1 MACDVYVAGVGMT
14 SFRKSN
20 QSIEAL
26 MAEAGKMAVQR
37 AEHRPIESIYMGAMN
52 VEEFVGEGN
61 FAAFLAEYLGLSG
74 VPSSRVETA
83 CSTGATVFESA
94 FYAVASGYMNN
105 VLVIAGEK
113 MSHLPKIKTARILAE
128 VIDREERRYGATMP
142 ALAGMIAHRYQ
153 KEFGLSEKRFRR
165 ILARIVEKNSTNGV
179 LNPYARAKRIITQDM
194 YEKGRFIATPLRLFD
209 CSPNSDGA
217 AAVVLTSERTP
228 IRVSGI
234 GHATDTMAL
243 MHRASLTSFSSTRGS
258 ALRAYAMAQ
267 LNPTDIQFAEVH
279 DAFSIFEIIGME
291 DLGFFEPGHGW
302 RAAEEGGTVLDG
314 RLPINPSGG
323 LLARGHPAGAS
334 GLAQIVEVVLMML
347 GEVDEKR
354 RLPRADVGLAQ
365 SAGALANNNVVTIL
379 ERSDRRRVMTTGWVP
394 EYKPV
399 IQVGTT
405 DSAPETVNDTGT
417 LETYTTL
424 YATPEGFSSP
434 HTLALVG
441 LKNGKMIL
449 ARYPKYLEKTQ
460 FTIGQ
465 KVLIRKRGDSVIFQT
480 RNLFQTVKD
489 QVTTLLK
496 RKTVTSPDK
505 EKPKKLTQPASME

>member
-1 MACDVYVAGVGMT
+1 MT
-14 SFRKSN
+14 PFRKSS
-20 QSIEAL
+20 QSFEEL
-26 MAEAGKMAVQR
+26 MAEAGRMALER
-37 AEHRPIESIYMGAMN
+37 AQHRPVESIYIGAMN

-61 FAAFLAEYLGLSG
+61 LAALLAEYLGLSG
-74 VPSSRVETA
+74 VASSRVETA

-113 MSHLPKIKTARILAE
+113 MSHLPRMKTTRILAE

-153 KEFGLSEKRFRR
+153 KEFGLSDKRLRHV
-165 ILARIVEKNSTNGV
+165 LAGVVEKNSTNGV
-179 LNPYARAKRIITQDM
+179 LNPYARAKRIIARDV
-194 YEKGRFIATPLRLFD
+194 YEKSRFISTPLRLFD

-217 AAVVLTSERTP
+217 AAVVLTSEKSP

-258 ALRAYAMAQ
+258 ALKAYAMAQ

-279 DAFSIFEIIGME
+279 DAFSIFEIIGTE
-291 DLGFFEPGHGW
+291 DLGFFDPGQGW
-302 RAAEEGGTVLDG
+302 RAVEEGVTTREG

-334 GLAQIVEVVLMML
+334 GLAQIVEVALFML
-347 GEVDEKR
+347 AEVDPKR
-354 RLPRADVGLAQ
+354 QLRRVDVGLAQ

-379 ERSDRRRVMTTGWVP
+379 ERSDRHRIMTTGWVP

-399 IQVGTT
+399 IQVGTA
-405 DSAPETVNDTGT
+405 DSLPDTLDDTGT

-424 YATPEGFSSP
+424 YATPEGFSPP

-441 LKNGKMIL
+441 TEQGRTIL
-449 ARYPKYLEKTQ
+449 ARFPKYLEKNQ
-460 FTIGQ
+460 FAIGQ
-465 KVLIRKRGDSVIFQT
+465 KVQLRKRGDSVIFET
-480 RNLFQTVKD
+480 RNLLQTMRDRVK
-489 QVTTLLK
+489 TLFEGK
-496 RKTVTSPDK
+496 RLIPKNRKAQKT
-505 EKPKKLTQPASME
+505 